1 MKALLQD
8 SPSRLDVSDE
18 QFARNV
24 ATAILVGFDR
34 HYGLFR
40 YCAQRAK
47 GMYENGNWSGIQ
59 QLSRERI
66 AYYDTRV
73 NECVQRLH
81 EEFAAEGLP
90 DEIWAA
96 VKRHYVTVLS
106 DHKQPECAETFFNSV
121 CCQILH
127 RDYFHNA
134 FIFVR
139 PAVATDHM
147 DSDPPSFRVYYP
159 STEGLRASTTRL
171 FQDFGLA
178 CPYVNVRRDVR
189 WLLRAGLAALRS
201 LRRGGW
207 RIEPDC
213 QLQVLSRLFFRNK
226 SAYIIGKFV
235 NAGNQRP
242 FAIPLLRDDTGQVYA
257 DTLLFSQDAM
267 SRLFSFTRAYFL
279 VDMDAPAA
287 YVTFLREL
295 LPNRSKAELYTML
308 GLQKQGKTLFY
319 RDFLHHLKH
328 SHDKLCIAPG
338 IKGMVMSVFTLPSY
352 PYVFKIIKDKMQKEV
367 TREFVKG
374 KYQLV
379 KQHDRVGRMA
389 DTWEFS
395 DVTLPRTR
403 VAQEVIDEL
412 LTLSPS
418 ILEIEGENIVL
429 RHVYIERR
437 MRPLNIHLMQ
447 ATDAELE
454 RAVNDYGN
462 AIKEL
467 ASANIFPGDMLY
479 KNFGVTRLGRVVFY
493 DYDEIQ
499 YMTEMNFRV
508 MPQAR
513 TEEEEMSDVPW
524 YPVGKNDVFPEEFE
538 RFLLGDQRVRA
549 AFMKHHADL
558 LTAQWW
564 QRIRVQIQAGYIEDA
579 FAYDSATRFVNVFER
594 TAKIYI

>member
-1 MKALLQD
+1 MNAVSED
-8 SPSRLDVSDE
+8 NRNRLDASDE
-18 QFARNV
+18 RFARDV
-24 ATAILVGFDR
+24 ARAILAGFDR

-47 GMYENGNWSGIQ
+47 SMFENGNWRGIQ
-59 QLSRERI
+59 QLSQERI

-73 NECVQRLH
+73 SECIAHLNED
-81 EEFAAEGLP
+81 FAAEDLP
-90 DEIWAA
+90 DDVWAG
-96 VKRHYVTVLS
+96 VKRHYVNLLS

-127 RDYFHNA
+127 RDYFQND

-147 DSDPPSFRVYYP
+147 DSEPPSYRVYYP
-159 STEGLRASTTRL
+159 VSEGLRAVAMQVLR
-171 FQDFGLA
+171 DFGLA

-189 WLLRAGLAALRS
+189 WLLRAGLAALRKA
-201 LRRGGW
+201 RHAGM

-226 SAYIIGKFV
+226 SAYIIGKFI
-235 NAGNQRP
+235 NGGAPRP
-242 FAIPLLRDDTGQVYA
+242 FAIPLLRDAKGRVYA
-257 DTLLFSQDAM
+257 DTLLFTQDDM

-287 YVTFLREL
+287 YVNFLRDL

-328 SHDKLCIAPG
+328 SHDKLTIAPG

-352 PYVFKIIKDKMQKEV
+352 PYVFKVIKDKMQKDV
-367 TREFVKG
+367 TREFVKD

-379 KQHDRVGRMA
+379 KKHDRVGRMA

-395 DVTLPRTR
+395 DVALPRIR
-403 VAQEVIDEL
+403 VTPEVIDEMMRL
-412 LTLSPS
+412 APS
-418 ILEIEGENIVL
+418 VFEEAGDDIVL

-437 MRPLNIHLMQ
+437 MRPLNLHLMQ
-447 ATDAELE
+447 ANDAELE
-454 RAVNDYGN
+454 RSIKDYGN

-479 KNFGVTRLGRVVFY
+479 KNFGMTRLERVVFY

-513 TEEEEMSDVPW
+513 NEEDEMADTPW
-524 YPVGKNDVFPEEFE
+524 YAVGKNDVFPEEFE
-538 RFLLGDQRVRA
+538 RFLLGDPRVRA
-549 AFMKHHADL
+549 AFKKHHADL
-558 LTAQWW
+558 LSAKWW
-564 QRIRVQIQAGYIEDA
+564 QDTRQRIEAGHVEDA
-579 FAYDSATRFVNVFER
+579 FPYDASARFMTRFGSR
-594 TAKIYI
+594 ALS